1 MKHSKAEVRGKARP
15 ALEVRFEAQNLT
27 SYSGLILFQHF
38 FSLIGIKQRLWGC
51 FRHLKVSPIY
61 SHHVIMLLLVVHLII
76 GHRRLRDVDYY
87 RDDEMVKRLLGLKHL
102 PDVSTI
108 SRSLR
113 SADEVSVEKVRAESR
128 NLVMERLSVEGL
140 SRVTLDFDGS
150 VLSTG
155 RHAEGTAVGFNR
167 KKKGA
172 RSYYPLFCTVAQ
184 TDQILD
190 VHHRPGNVHD
200 SNGAD
205 SFIGQCLHSV
215 RSALPRIKIETR
227 IDSAFFN
234 ETIAEQL
241 HQAGAEFTISVPFER
256 FIELKGMIEDGTA
269 VGMGLATAV
278 NRLKHSQARS
288 KTVILLTDGWIREG
302 EPYDEVGIPHVRL
315 VRPGRLRCRDS
326 GQRGLAVGDPQQSRH
341 LALLVLSE
349 HRHARQVEAAAGLG
363 RGDAF
368 GSLGFG
374 EQLAGFLGRRA
385 AQCPGGQF
393 EGEGHRPAAHHG
405 IEGQGQHAAETA
417 QYHTHPA
424 PVGRQP
430 RFRRDRPY
438 RLRRSGLA
446 AAPDGEFRDDQRQ
459 RQQHHRAQVD
469 QHEGPAAADAGGV
482 GEAVDVGQAH
492 GRADRGHQESETR
505 GPSDIGLVAHGSVIT
520 SLWGAGCAVV
530 GFGRWGILMN
540 FGGGCKSRDSRV
552 RAKSRALLYRRVN
565 ANDRFH

>member
-113 SADEVSVEKVRAESR
+113 SADEVSVEKVRSESR
-128 NLVMERLSVEGL
+128 NLVIERLSAEGL
-140 SRVTLDFDGS
+140 ARVTLDFDGS

-155 RHAEGTAVGFNR
+155 RHAEGTAVGFNK

-184 TDQILD
+184 TDQVLD

-205 SFIGQCLHSV
+205 VFIGQCLHSV

-256 FIELKGMIEDGTA
+256 FIELKGMIEGRKRWRRLNSELSFFESHWKPKSWTA
-269 VGMGLATAV
+269 PYRFVFIRKQVRCQDKAPVQLDLFKPTESGYEFKVIVTNKRTSPRKVVAFHEGRGSQEGIFAELKSHCQMDYVPVTTRVGNQLYMFAGILAHNLTRELQIQLTPRTRATTAKRAALWCFREIETLRR
-278 NRLKHSQARS
+278 NLIQRAGR
-288 KTVILLTDGWIREG
+288 IIRPAG
-302 EPYDEVGIPHVRL
+302 K
-315 VRPGRLRCRDS
+315 
-326 GQRGLAVGDPQQSRH
+326 
-341 LALLVLSE
+341 LVLSMNSNKKLE
-349 HRHARQVEAAAGLG
+349 NELWH
-363 RGDAF
+363 
-368 GSLGFG
+368 SLG
-374 EQLAGFLGRRA
+374 LLKALG
-385 AQCPGGQF
+385 
-393 EGEGHRPAAHHG
+393 
-405 IEGQGQHAAETA
+405 
-417 QYHTHPA
+417 
-424 PVGRQP
+424 
-430 RFRRDRPY
+430 
-438 RLRRSGLA
+438 S
-446 AAPDGEFRDDQRQ
+446 
-459 RQQHHRAQVD
+459 
-469 QHEGPAAADAGGV
+469 
-482 GEAVDVGQAH
+482 
-492 GRADRGHQESETR
+492 
-505 GPSDIGLVAHGSVIT
+505 
-520 SLWGAGCAVV
+520 
-530 GFGRWGILMN
+530 
-540 FGGGCKSRDSRV
+540 
-552 RAKSRALLYRRVN
+552 
-565 ANDRFH
+565 